1 MHTTCTIFTLDINV
15 FKKKT
20 FKECINFELLN
31 NQLALGK
38 GNFKL
43 EMMSSIKSM
52 TEKNKS
58 MTYFYEKQT
67 RLGNNINRIPKS
79 STNEGHVNVVTS

>member
-38 GNFKL
+38 GNFKF
-43 EMMSSIKSM
+43 
-52 TEKNKS
+52 T
-58 MTYFYEKQT
+58 
-67 RLGNNINRIPKS
+67 
-79 STNEGHVNVVTS
+79 